1 MGNFIFCAMTIVFT
15 LTCLK
20 CFAVDETV
28 KKMILFTVECI
39 SKFHF
44 YNNRVDLYFSCLCSQ
59 YHCHTIHLFKVVPG
73 RINSAL
79 KKSSNKTVRF
89 LTYQK
94 TFTWCVLVLQ
104 ILITS
109 TFEFLKMCLFTHSM
123 PLVSFST
130 PWKHQKWFKTIQK
143 LFLEV
148 SFLKRF
154 LDLFPGRNF

>member
-1 MGNFIFCAMTIVFT
+1 MTIVFT

-20 CFAVDETV
+20 CFAVDEPV
-28 KKMILFTVECI
+28 KKLILFPAECI

-44 YNNRVDLYFSCLCSQ
+44 YNNRVDLYFSCLCSHC
-59 YHCHTIHLFKVVPG
+59 HCHTIHLFKVVPG

-79 KKSSNKTVRF
+79 KKSSNKTVKF

-104 ILITS
+104 ILIAS
-109 TFEFLKMCLFTHSM
+109 TFEFLKMCLFTHSI

-130 PWKHQKWFKTIQK
+130 PGNIRNGLK
-143 LFLEV
+143 LF
-148 SFLKRF
+148 
-154 LDLFPGRNF
+154 RNYF